1 MIGTTMIHRNT
12 LLIALILAFT
22 VFLHAQ
28 TQTQNDTVTLKGT
41 VGETTLLSNN
51 DLHVWLQSGRSG
63 SEVCLGPERFL
74 ESQGLVPAVGDSIE
88 VTGVRVGNG
97 SLLVASALE
106 MRGKTL
112 NLRASQGPPASSSGG
127 GPCPGCGCGGYG
139 CGGYGCGGRH
149 CGHCGYG
156 HCCDH
161 E

>member
-1 MIGTTMIHRNT
+1 MIGTTMIRRNT
-12 LLIALILAFT
+12 LVIALILAFT
-22 VFLHAQ
+22 SFLQ
-28 TQTQNDTVTLKGT
+28 CQTQNDAVTLKGT

-74 ESQGLVPAVGDSIE
+74 ASQGAVPAVGDSIE

-112 NLRASQGPPASSSGG
+112 NLRAAQDPPASGSAG
-127 GPCPGCGCGGYG
+127 GPCPGGGCGCGGYG
-139 CGGYGCGGRH
+139 CGGYGHH
-149 CGHCGYG
+149 CGHHGDG
-156 HCCDH
+156 HCCGH